1 MKKLL
6 YILAMTSSFVST
18 ASWQLIPE
26 QSSLNFISIKNT
38 TVAETH
44 QFSNLKGTWSDQG
57 SVQIQIPVSSL
68 ETHIPIRNQRMLDYV
83 LKAKQ
88 YPEITVQAELKPD
101 SIASLA
107 VGKSM
112 LLTLPIAVNIAGETV
127 NLLAN
132 IRLLKITASSIQA
145 TTESPLILNVNT
157 ANLSAGVDKLQQLA
171 QLNAISKLVPVTFS
185 VNFNTTI

>member
-6 YILAMTSSFVST
+6 LILAMTSNFVSA

-44 QFSNLKGTWSDQG
+44 QFSNLKGTWSEQG
-57 SVQIQIPVSSL
+57 IVQIQIPVSSL
-68 ETHIPIRNQRMLDYV
+68 ETHIPIRNQRMLDFV
-83 LKAKQ
+83 LHATQ

-101 SIASLA
+101 TIASLA

-112 LLTLPIAVNIAGETV
+112 LVTLPLAVNIADKTV

-132 IRLLKITASSIQA
+132 IRVLKITASSIQA
-145 TTESPLILNVNT
+145 TTESPLILNVDT
-157 ANLSAGVDKLQQLA
+157 ANLTAGVDKLQQLA

-185 VNFNTTI
+185 VNFTTKI